1 MYLRTPKRYQAGRQ
15 RRHLF
20 SLKWLWLW
28 ILTPLVVLAGWT
40 IYQERDSL
48 GPPVRDAISNAFDQ
62 ASGGLATMV
71 APTALPTSDPADHI
85 IRADNAWT
93 QGAIEQAVTE
103 YKAAASGSPN
113 DLRIHYRLT
122 YGLIMEGDYDA
133 ALEAAED
140 TVTANPFSS
149 DAWAIR
155 ALALGRNDRYAE
167 AIASGLQALSL
178 DAKNAT
184 ALAFMSEIY
193 LDANQ
198 PAQAEERANQAVN
211 ANPNSA
217 EAHFA
222 RGRWNRESSFIN
234 SAALEDFQA
243 AHEIA
248 PNLPQVLVEM
258 AWLNWAEENYDL
270 SIDQLEQVIE
280 SNPNNLDAL
289 FALGFIQYQAFGDPN
304 KAQDYLNRCIQV
316 DPQNVDCLNYL
327 AGILSFSNPQTSAEL
342 YQRIIDAGTTNP
354 VYYLRAGSRYADL
367 GDCRRAVQ
375 LLRTGYTLEQE
386 QTTPDANR
394 MASFQQ
400 YLSQCN
406 APFAPLS
413 SEATSEGPLLI
424 PLGQDDGG

>member
-1 MYLRTPKRYQAGRQ
+1 MYLRTPKRYQPGHK

-28 ILTPLVVLAGWT
+28 LLTPLVVAAGWY
-40 IYQERDSL
+40 IYQEQDTL
-48 GPPVRDAISNAFDQ
+48 GPPVRDFFNSALDS
-62 ASGGLATMV
+62 ASGGIATMV

-85 IRADNAWT
+85 LRADNAWT

-103 YKAAASGSPN
+103 YRSAAAGAPN
-113 DLRIHYRLT
+113 DLRIHYRLA
-122 YGLIMEGDYDA
+122 YGLVLEGDYDE
-133 ALEAAED
+133 ALEAAENA
-140 TVTANPFSS
+140 VTADPFSP

-155 ALALGRNDRYAE
+155 ALALGRNDRFAE

-178 DAKNAT
+178 DADSAT
-184 ALAFMSEIY
+184 ALAFLSEIY

-198 PAQAEERANQAVN
+198 PALAEARANQAVE
-211 ANPNSA
+211 ADPESA

-248 PNLPQVLVEM
+248 PNLPQVMVEM
-258 AWLNWAEENYDL
+258 AWLNWAESNFDL
-270 SIDQLEQVIE
+270 AIDQLEQVVE
-280 SNPNNLDAL
+280 ANPNNLDAL

-316 DPQNVDCLNYL
+316 DPQNTDCLNYL
-327 AGILSFSNPQTSAEL
+327 AGIVSLSDLASAAEL
-342 YQRIIDAGTTNP
+342 YRRIIDGGTTNP
-354 VYYLRAGSRYADL
+354 VYYLRAGLSYANL
-367 GDCRRAVQ
+367 GDCRSAVS
-375 LLRTGYTLEQE
+375 LLRTGYQMEQE
-386 QTTPDANR
+386 QQEPDTSR
-394 MASFQQ
+394 MASFQE

-413 SEATSEGPLLI
+413 SQATNEGPLLI
-424 PLGQDDGG
+424 PLDSDSP